1 MEESLLVETL
11 PPPVVIDS
19 ETCLVRDEVLRGL
32 PVGLGTGLILR
43 ERGVT
48 KLPVLE
54 PAGRCLAL
62 FVLEF
67 ESLGLLTS
75 SLSLSLSSTPNKREE
90 LMGVNEEMAQV
101 GYCEVISSI
110 RSWRLPNETNTRT
123 KHSAACRVL
132 KRMTRRD
139 DKTTTKREEMGGMM

>member
-1 MEESLLVETL
+1 MLLLVVGGGLRPCSNRMEESSLLVETL
-11 PPPVVIDS
+11 PPTAVDS
-19 ETCLVRDEVLRGL
+19 ETCCLVRELRGL

-123 KHSAACRVL
+123 KHSAACRV
-132 KRMTRRD
+132 
-139 DKTTTKREEMGGMM
+139 